1 MPGATDHSDQRT
13 VFLNFN
19 FSEFFGFFFSSFALM
34 MTAERQ
40 SKRRISIFLI
50 GDNDLLCEEY
60 SNDENVHEIHLSW
73 K

>member
-1 MPGATDHSDQRT
+1 MSVETSA
-13 VFLNFN
+13 FL
-19 FSEFFGFFFSSFALM
+19 L
-34 MTAERQ
+34 
-40 SKRRISIFLI
+40 ISIFFI